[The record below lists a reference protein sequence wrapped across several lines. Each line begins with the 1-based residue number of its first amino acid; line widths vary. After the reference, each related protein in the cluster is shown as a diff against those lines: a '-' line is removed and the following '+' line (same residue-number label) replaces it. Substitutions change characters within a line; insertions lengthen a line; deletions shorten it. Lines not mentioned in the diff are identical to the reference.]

1 MAGKS
6 TPRSEIEFVELQ
18 VFLNS
23 RGRSVV
29 NGTLL
34 VNGEMRTIKHD
45 LAHLAREQ
53 IGKVILSVL
62 APSFD

>member
-1 MAGKS
+1 MASKS
-6 TPRSEIEFVELQ
+6 ASQSKTEIVEIQ

-34 VNGEMRTIKHD
+34 VDGEMRTVKHD
-45 LAHLAREQ
+45 LSFEDRSL
-53 IGKVILSVL
+53 IGKVILNALDRPIS
-62 APSFD
+62 